1 MTVNPIPIL
10 QLKSRCKARFR
21 EFGMCD
27 KQIDSYDKEFL
38 HLISYMEN
46 EGYTEYT
53 PEVCESY
60 LQALKEDVDKCA
72 SRKRRD
78 GTLARMACLVV
89 EGKPYNAIRSRR
101 VSHDIPETEF
111 GRIAKAY
118 VQKLFDDGQLRKA
131 TVNQYQYYLS
141 YLAIAMQLDNVDLS
155 NLCRSYILKF
165 LDKKPAL
172 TTRKVAV
179 IKVFLHYLYENG
191 YTREDLSLAL
201 KAYKMPKAEKV
212 ISYYTPEEIQQVEQ
226 SIDRSTNTGK
236 RDYAIILLA
245 SRLGLRSG
253 DICHLTFSDIDWD
266 ECKIRIRQQKT
277 GRLITLPLLED
288 VGEAII
294 DYVTHARPKTEIKHV
309 FVTKLHP
316 YKPLN
321 SVATMVNERISKSG
335 ICTIGKHHGA
345 HSLRHSLATAMMSQ
359 KNDLPVISS
368 ALGHVMSKSTM
379 FYLGVN
385 IDNLLEC
392 SHDVPGVNDSFY
404 TQKGGVFYDR

>member
-1 MTVNPIPIL
+1 M
-10 QLKSRCKARFR
+10 
-21 EFGMCD
+21 
-27 KQIDSYDKEFL
+27 
-38 HLISYMEN
+38 
-46 EGYTEYT
+46 
-53 PEVCESY
+53 
-60 LQALKEDVDKCA
+60 
-72 SRKRRD
+72 
-78 GTLARMACLVV
+78 
-89 EGKPYNAIRSRR
+89 
-101 VSHDIPETEF
+101 
-111 GRIAKAY
+111 
-118 VQKLFDDGQLRKA
+118 
-131 TVNQYQYYLS
+131 
-141 YLAIAMQLDNVDLS
+141 
-155 NLCRSYILKF
+155 
-165 LDKKPAL
+165 
-172 TTRKVAV
+172 
-179 IKVFLHYLYENG
+179 FLHYLYENG